1 MASANEE
8 LCTSETWMLDTTPV
22 DDDAMVPTTFVA
34 DKLPWTVIDCTVS
47 DAFGTE
53 LLVLDDTSAP

>member
-1 MASANEE
+1 
-8 LCTSETWMLDTTPV
+8 MLDTAPV
-22 DDDAMVPTTFVA
+22 GADATVPTTFVT

-53 LLVLDDTSAP
+53 LLVTDDTSTP